1 MEDALNGTGDE
12 PIDRSKY
19 DVVTA
24 EDNASD
30 DEYNDFKGFDNQK
43 EDDEE
48 EEEQMMS
55 LSDLPQ
61 EKKSEGEEQ
70 EKEEENLAAD
80 TNVSDLDWLKS
91 RSTRIKENGE
101 VPENEKEESQ
111 DVEKE
116 EDANY
121 EETEPELTPE
131 EKTVQK
137 SKKLEDYL
145 LETFLMTPQKRISK
159 TYFWG
164 MDHLKKSTLLLI
176 QERVNQK
183 VLFMHNL

>member
-30 DEYNDFKGFDNQK
+30 DEYNDFKGFDNQI

-80 TNVSDLDWLKS
+80 TNVSDLIGLSQEVLVLK
-91 RSTRIKENGE
+91 KM
-101 VPENEKEESQ
+101 VKCLKMKKEESQ
-111 DVEKE
+111 DVEKKKMQ
-116 EDANY
+116 
-121 EETEPELTPE
+121 TM
-131 EKTVQK
+131 
-137 SKKLEDYL
+137 KKL
-145 LETFLMTPQKRISK
+145 
-159 TYFWG
+159 
-164 MDHLKKSTLLLI
+164 
-176 QERVNQK
+176 NQ
-183 VLFMHNL
+183 N